1 MHGKRRSA
9 VAVASALLGSTALL
23 VAHPGSAGNPWG
35 ANYFPNVTLITQDG
49 RAVRFYDDL
58 LKGKAVAIKAWL
70 TRYLAEPDRM
80 RAEGDPIATALFA
93 KYNNLPMPNLRLS
106 SIDVDALLLYLE
118 THGTAT
124 REKEN

>member
-1 MHGKRRSA
+1 M
-9 VAVASALLGSTALL
+9 
-23 VAHPGSAGNPWG
+23 
-35 ANYFPNVTLITQDG
+35 
-49 RAVRFYDDL
+49 
-58 LKGKAVAIKAWL
+58 AIKAWL